1 MHTGYDQQLLYQI
14 NKSTSQQQI
23 AATSF
28 AKYQNDMS
36 FSNIIMP
43 LQDFLLPSENVKFY
57 STSFVRY
64 GIKKYRVLITDK
76 RLILYAQRGYIIKSD
91 DIVSEGLDRIQGL
104 EYSERGFFFRM
115 AKISIQCL
123 TKLELYG
130 PISEINPL
138 FHTMQSLINV
148 GQNL

>member
-1 MHTGYDQQLLYQI
+1 MSLYRYIRNI
-14 NKSTSQQQI
+14 NKSRSHQQI
-23 AATSF
+23 AATRF
-28 AKYQNDMS
+28 AKYDQGTS
-36 FSNIIMP
+36 FMITIMP

-57 STSFVRY
+57 SNSLVRY
-64 GIKKYRVLITDK
+64 GNKKYRVLITDK
-76 RLILYAQRGYIIKSD
+76 RLILYAQRGYFIKSD

-104 EYSERGFFFRM
+104 EYSEKGFIFRM

-138 FHTMQSLINV
+138 FHSMQSLIHI
-148 GQNL
+148 GGEQF